1 MLATDGPENG
11 ERYRPWI
18 KSIVDFCTDHP
29 WLVLVTSLVLAAVSG
44 FYAETHFPINTD
56 IWKLT
61 SPELPWRQRQLA
73 FDRTF
78 RQRLES
84 IIAVVDAPTP
94 EFATEA
100 GVALTRRL
108 TAQPDLFRSVRN
120 LRDSEFFFRNGLLF
134 LPAREVERI
143 SKKLDETEPLVQILA
158 TDPSLR
164 GLTRTFPWR
173 HRKSLAVLDLFNRVL
188 TTAAV

>member
-1 MLATDGPENG
+1 MLTMDGPENG
-11 ERYRPWI
+11 GRYRPWI

-44 FYAETHFPINTD
+44 FYAERNFAINTD
-56 IWKLT
+56 IWKLI

-78 RQRLES
+78 PQRLES

-100 GVALTRRL
+100 SVALTRRL
-108 TAQPDLFRSVRN
+108 TSQPDISSAACETFRTANSSCVTAFCSCPHTTSSASAKN
-120 LRDSEFFFRNGLLF
+120 S
-134 LPAREVERI
+134 
-143 SKKLDETEPLVQILA
+143 
-158 TDPSLR
+158 
-164 GLTRTFPWR
+164 
-173 HRKSLAVLDLFNRVL
+173 RKRSRWSRSWQAIRACVD
-188 TTAAV
+188 

>member
-1 MLATDGPENG
+1 MLATGRSENG
-11 ERYRPWI
+11 GRYWPWI

-44 FYAETHFPINTD
+44 FYAERNFAINTD
-56 IWKLT
+56 IWKLI

-78 RQRLES
+78 PQRLES

-100 GVALTRRL
+100 SVALTRRL
-108 TAQPDLFRSVRN
+108 TAQPGLFRSVRN
-120 LRDSEFFFRNGLLF
+120 LQDSEFF
-134 LPAREVERI
+134 
-143 SKKLDETEPLVQILA
+143 SA
-158 TDPSLR
+158 TAFCSCPH
-164 GLTRTFPWR
+164 T
-173 HRKSLAVLDLFNRVL
+173 KSSSSANNSMKRSRWSRSWQPIRACVC
-188 TTAAV
+188 

>member
-11 ERYRPWI
+11 GLYRPWI

-29 WLVLVTSLVLAAVSG
+29 WLILVTSLVLAAVSG
-44 FYAETHFPINTD
+44 FYAERNFAINTD
-56 IWKLT
+56 IWKLI

-78 RQRLES
+78 PQRLEL

-100 GVALTRRL
+100 SVALTRRL
-108 TAQPDLFRSVRN
+108 TAQPGLFRSVRN
-120 LRDSEFFFRNGLLF
+120 LQDSEFFFRNGLLF
-134 LPAREVERI
+134 LPAHEVERV

-158 TDPSLR
+158 ADPSLR
-164 GLTRTFPWR
+164 GLTQAFVAR
-173 HRKSLAVLDLFNRVL
+173 AGGC
-188 TTAAV
+188 TARRRQP